1 MAQRHEFLFEQ
12 KDIENSNGELLY
24 TIVYSL
30 MNIENEKITRSTQK
44 ILCGLGSFQL
54 F

>member
-1 MAQRHEFLFEQ
+1 MAQTHEFLFEQ
-12 KDIENSNGELLY
+12 KDIKNSKGKLLY
-24 TIVYSL
+24 LIVYSL

-44 ILCGLGSFQL
+44 ILCGLASLQL